1 MEKRGFT
8 FGTYD
13 TAAKLWT
20 LTGWTFPEPEYQQ
33 HFVEVPGGMPLDLST
48 ALTDGEPTYGTRI
61 LTVTLESSEGS
72 RLEREDRISEMVNA
86 LDGRRMEIVLPDRPG
101 LYASGRVQVKKQ
113 YNNLAH
119 AAVTVTAICDPWLYY
134 RAEKIYTL
142 TAATDKK
149 VEVLTNRGRRRAVP
163 QLVGGAGASIL
174 LEFGFTSYA
183 LGAGTVVLPDLT
195 LPQGETLLT
204 YSGSG
209 TVQIIFR
216 EAML

>member
-20 LTGWTFPEPEYQQ
+20 LAGWTFPEPEYQQ
-33 HFVEVPGGMPLDLST
+33 HFVEVPGGMPLDFST

-101 LYASGRVQVKKQ
+101 LYASGRLQVKKE
-113 YNNLAH
+113 YNNLVH
-119 AAVTVTAICDPWLYY
+119 GAVIVTAICDPWLYY
-134 RAEKIYTL
+134 KAEKIYTI
-142 TAATDKK
+142 TATSTKK
-149 VEVLTNRGRRRAVP
+149 VVALTNRGRRRAVP
-163 QLVGGAGASIL
+163 VVAVSAGSTVL
-174 LEFGFTSYA
+174 LEFGGMTYS
-183 LGAGTVVLPDLT
+183 LTAGQVQLPDLT
-195 LPQGETLLT
+195 LPQGDTLLT

-209 TVQIIFR
+209 MVQIIFR